1 MVVASRFGQYFI
13 VYCSEHCIVF
23 MCDDI
28 KVTMATSTEEVRE
41 GGIRRSEGQLL

>member
-13 VYCSEHCIVF
+13 VFHSEHYIVF

-28 KVTMATSTEEVRE
+28 KVTMATEEVRE